1 MLSNP
6 QHLGLAVA
14 FLLALFPIPV
24 GAVPIDVIPVGEV
37 VILFGLESESLV
49 IVEPL
54 ALAGAVVTPAPGKTY
69 EIEPGTT
76 DTVSDIITYDP
87 EKKLAFQDSDKI
99 FDDPEDKGV
108 LPKEPR
114 TFDHDV
120 DGCCGFL
127 PVGAKSTPEGQF
139 TYKGQTYE
147 AVYFALLSSDP
158 GFDTER
164 SSPVTYLIVGDL
176 AVPEPASIVLLGMG
190 IALLAAYRRRN

>member
-1 MLSNP
+1 
-6 QHLGLAVA
+6 
-14 FLLALFPIPV
+14 
-24 GAVPIDVIPVGEV
+24 VPGTTC
-37 VILFGLESESLV
+37 L
-49 IVEPL
+49 
-54 ALAGAVVTPAPGKTY
+54 
-69 EIEPGTT
+69 IEPGTT
-76 DTVSDIITYDP
+76 DTVSDKVTFDP
-87 EKKLAFQDSDKI
+87 DKKLSFTDSDKI

-127 PVGAKSTPEGQF
+127 PVGAKGTPEGQF
-139 TYKGQTYE
+139 SYKGQTYE
-147 AVYFALLSSDP
+147 AVDFALLSSDP

-164 SSPVTYLIVGDL
+164 SSPVTYLFVGDL